1 MTCFGQ
7 QSSSAGWGSN
17 GGAQRVEATSILYK
31 AYSTSTVRP
40 RSSGKAYIIDPPTL
54 SGDQSKSFAPFFPSR
69 LLHITSIPDEYA
81 GRYELLLPI
90 PVTYDEVEPG
100 AVIASF
106 QVAGNQHHRKQ
117 PAGCTG
123 QPHSLDSGTV
133 WRPATRGPRNV
144 RSYPYQPNPG
154 DTTTHQ
160 TAMIS
165 KREAEQLATKLESVA
180 RGGGRHMKVPVYVD
194 GIRWTTF
201 GYSHDTRKPN
211 PHIARDLGITQNEA
225 QALARCHRRRS
236 GTSRLCVGD
245 YVSRINNNR

>member
-106 QVAGNQHHRKQ
+106 QVAEINITGNSRQ
-117 PAGCTG
+117 
-123 QPHSLDSGTV
+123 D
-133 WRPATRGPRNV
+133 
-144 RSYPYQPNPG
+144 
-154 DTTTHQ
+154 
-160 TAMIS
+160 
-165 KREAEQLATKLESVA
+165 
-180 RGGGRHMKVPVYVD
+180 
-194 GIRWTTF
+194 
-201 GYSHDTRKPN
+201 
-211 PHIARDLGITQNEA
+211 ARDSLTHWILELFGDLLREDPETLGPIPTNQI
-225 QALARCHRRRS
+225 QVIQQHIRQR
-236 GTSRLCVGD
+236 
-245 YVSRINNNR
+245 